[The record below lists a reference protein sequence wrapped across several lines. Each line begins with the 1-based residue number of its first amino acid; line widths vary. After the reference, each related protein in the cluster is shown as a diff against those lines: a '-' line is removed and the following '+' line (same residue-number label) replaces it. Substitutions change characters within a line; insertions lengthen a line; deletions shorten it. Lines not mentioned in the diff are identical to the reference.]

1 PREHPAAP
9 PVAAPCGCAGSRRR
23 PARAGGAGRPA
34 GHATALTCA
43 GLLFGKGGHM
53 TADSSM
59 ARSAQ
64 ILRFVL
70 KHRRAG
76 LFGWP
81 GTDPAAAALAPDPDA
96 VGGAEAVVTDLE
108 ALGPTF
114 IKAGQSL

>member
-1 PREHPAAP
+1 PPRDLPSFP
-9 PVAAPCGCAGSRRR
+9 TRRSSDL
-23 PARAGGAGRPA
+23 GRPA

-43 GLLFGKGGHM
+43 GLPFGKGGHM

-64 ILRFVL
+64 VLRFVL

-76 LFGWP
+76 LFGGP
-81 GTDPAAAALAPDPDA
+81 GTDPADAALAPDPDA
-96 VGGAEAVVTDLE
+96 VVAAEAFVTDLE

-114 IKAGQSL
+114 IKV